1 MRNPLAK
8 HAVVVGAGIGGLA
21 AAKAVAPYFEKV
33 FVLDRDALPEGP
45 AARAGTPQARH
56 AHALLAG
63 GQKALE
69 ALFPGIERDL
79 IEAGAVAVRGGRDV
93 ILDGPGP
100 EPLPRR
106 DLGFD
111 LLCMSRALIEC
122 VCRRSLVKEPNI
134 ELCSRSRVTELVSS
148 ADHSRVAG
156 VRFEQ
161 DQGEPQTL
169 AADLVI
175 DASGRGAPTL
185 SLLETMGSPKPDQ
198 SEIEIGIEY
207 ATGIFEIP
215 RDAPTVWMGVGLF
228 PIPPHMRRGG
238 LILPMEEGR
247 WIVSLSERHGDPPP
261 RDLEGFIAFTR
272 TLRKPTIYEA
282 IKAAKPLGDIARYN
296 FQASVWRHFDRL
308 QRFPHGLI
316 PLGDSVCRF
325 NPVFGQGMSVAAIEA
340 VALGRLLGSRAA
352 RSDPLDGLA
361 AEYLT
366 GTQEC
371 LEAPWATAITD
382 FVYPQTRGA
391 RPPDFERRMQYGAAL
406 TRLAA
411 EEAEAHKLLF
421 EVSNLLKPQSAL
433 REPEFANRVMAL
445 MAAA

>member
-1 MRNPLAK
+1 MPNTLAK
-8 HAVVVGAGIGGLA
+8 HAVVIGAGMGGLA
-21 AAKAVAPYFEKV
+21 AAKAVAPHFEKV
-33 FVLDRDALPEGP
+33 FVLDRDALPEEP

-69 ALFPGIERDL
+69 SLFPGIKRDL
-79 IEAGAVAVRGGRDV
+79 AKAGAVAVRGGRDI

-122 VCRRSLVKEPNI
+122 VCRRRLAEEPNI
-134 ELCSRSRVTELVSS
+134 ELRSRSRVTELVSS
-148 ADHSRVAG
+148 PDHRRVAG

-161 DQGEPQTL
+161 NQGESQTL
-169 AADLVI
+169 TADLVV

-185 SLLETMGSPKPDQ
+185 SLLEKTGSPKPDQ
-198 SEIEIGIEY
+198 SEIEINIEY

-215 RDAPTVWMGVGLF
+215 PDPPAEWMGVGLF

-238 LILPMEEGR
+238 LILPMEGGR
-247 WIVSLSERHGDPPP
+247 WIVSLSGRHGEPPP
-261 RDLEGFIAFTR
+261 GDLEGFIAFTR
-272 TLRKPTIYEA
+272 TLRKPTIYQA
-282 IKAAKPLGDIARYN
+282 IRTAKPVGDIVRYN
-296 FQASVWRHFDRL
+296 FPASVWRHFDRTD
-308 QRFPHGLI
+308 RFPRGLV

-340 VALGRLLGSRAA
+340 VALGRLLGSRTA
-352 RSDPLDGLA
+352 RSDPLDDLA
-361 AEYLT
+361 AEYLV
-366 GTQEC
+366 GTREC

-382 FVYPQTRGA
+382 FVYPQTRGE
-391 RPPDFERRMQYGAAL
+391 RPPDFDKRLQYGAAL

-411 EEAEAHKLLF
+411 EDAEAHKLLF
-421 EVSNLLKPQSAL
+421 EVSNLLKPHSAL
-433 REPEFANRVMAL
+433 REPELANRVMAL